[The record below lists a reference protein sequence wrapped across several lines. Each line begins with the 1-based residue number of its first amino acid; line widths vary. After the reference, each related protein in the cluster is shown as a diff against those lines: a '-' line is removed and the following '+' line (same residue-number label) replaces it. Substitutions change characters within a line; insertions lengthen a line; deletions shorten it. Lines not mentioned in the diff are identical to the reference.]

1 MGESYLEE
9 LKNLFNIKDDLE
21 LKEKILMYH
30 DYEVSEALLEVTKED
45 RLRAYKIFNYEEL
58 SNFIS
63 YLDEEDALALFE
75 EMKSK
80 DITGVIQE
88 LDIDDAVDVMLA
100 LPDEEREDYLE
111 LMDEEHRNKI
121 SALFSH
127 EEYTAGSIM
136 TTSFI
141 VVDVE
146 DTVEKAMKKLITQA
160 VDAETINVIYITDK
174 DNKLVGVMSLREI
187 ILARK
192 GQLIK
197 EVMNQK
203 IVNVLASTDQ
213 EDVAEIF
220 KDYDFTCLPVVDESN
235 TMLGIITFDDI
246 IDVIEEEAA
255 EDYSRLAAISDV
267 DFDTDTETVWM
278 SSKKRLP
285 WLLILSVLGFGTSAI
300 IAQFEGTI
308 ASVPTIALFMPMILG
323 MAGNTGTQSLAV
335 TVRGLNNN
343 EFDNKA
349 DIRKHLLREV
359 GTGLLNGV
367 IIGLILFI
375 VTYLFLQIT
384 NNPDA
389 LKITE
394 VVSLSILASL
404 TVATLSGALIPIVIN
419 SFKIDPAIASGP
431 FVTMIID
438 ILALSVYFTLATVL
452 IINTLW
458 KGRV

>member
-1 MGESYLEE
+1 MGELYLEE
-9 LKNLFNIKDDLE
+9 IRNLFSIKHDNV
-21 LKEKILMYH
+21 LKEEILKYH
-30 DYEVSEALLEVTKED
+30 DYEVSETLLEVSKED
-45 RLRAYKIFNYEEL
+45 RLRIYNIFNYEEL
-58 SNFIS
+58 SNFFS
-63 YLDEEDALALFE
+63 YMDDEDALTLFE

-80 DITGVIQE
+80 DVTGVIQE
-88 LDIDDAVDVMLA
+88 LDIDDAVDVMQA
-100 LPDEEREDYLE
+100 LPEEDREDYLK

-121 SALFSH
+121 SALFHH
-127 EEYTAGSIM
+127 EEDTAGSIM

-141 VVDVE
+141 EVNVNDNIE
-146 DTVEKAMKKLITQA
+146 QAMKKMIAQA
-160 VDAETINVIYITDK
+160 VEAETINVIYITNKDK
-174 DNKLVGVMSLREI
+174 ELVGVMSLREM

-197 EVMNQK
+197 EVMNER
-203 IVNVLASTDQ
+203 IVSVLTSTDQ

-220 KDYDFTCLPVVDESN
+220 KDYDFASLPVVDDSN
-235 TMLGIITFDDI
+235 RMLGIITFDDI
-246 IDVIEEEAA
+246 IDVIEEEAT

-278 SSKKRLP
+278 SAKKRLP
-285 WLLILSVLGFGTSAI
+285 WLLILSVLGFATSAI

-367 IIGLILFI
+367 IIGIILFI
-375 VTYLFLQIT
+375 VTYLFLQLT

-404 TVATLSGALIPIVIN
+404 TVATLSGALIPIIIN

-438 ILALSVYFTLATVL
+438 ILALSVYFTLATIL
-452 IINTLW
+452 IINTL
-458 KGRV
+458 

>member
-1 MGESYLEE
+1 MGELYLDE
-9 LKNLFNIKDDLE
+9 LVKLFSIKDDNE
-21 LKEKILMYH
+21 FKEEILKYH
-30 DYEVSEALLEVTKED
+30 DYEISEALLEVTSEE
-45 RLRAYKIFNYEEL
+45 RVRVYKIFNYEEL
-58 SNFIS
+58 SNFFS
-63 YLDEEDALALFE
+63 YLDDEDALTLFD

-121 SALFSH
+121 SALFDH
-127 EEYTAGSIM
+127 DEYTAGAIM
-136 TTSFI
+136 TTSYI
-141 VVDVE
+141 EVNVK
-146 DTVEKAMKKLITQA
+146 DTVEQAMKKLIAQA
-160 VDAETINVIYITDK
+160 IDAETINVIYITNEDK
-174 DNKLVGVMSLREI
+174 ELVGVMSLREI

-192 GQLIK
+192 GHLIQ
-197 EVMNQK
+197 EVMNER
-203 IVNVLASTDQ
+203 IVSVLTTTDQ

-220 KDYDFTCLPVVDESN
+220 KDYGFASLPVVDDAN
-235 TMLGIITFDDI
+235 KMLGIITFDDI
-246 IDVIEEEAA
+246 IEVIEEEAT

-278 SSKKRLP
+278 SAKKRLP
-285 WLLILSVLGFGTSAI
+285 WLLILSVLGFATSAI

-375 VTYLFLQIT
+375 VTFLFLQLT

-389 LKITE
+389 IKITQ

-438 ILALSVYFTLATVL
+438 ILALSVYFTLATIL
-452 IINTLW
+452 IINTL
-458 KGRV
+458 

>member
-1 MGESYLEE
+1 MGELYLEE
-9 LKNLFNIKDDLE
+9 IKNLFRIKEDTNFKE
-21 LKEKILMYH
+21 EILKYH
-30 DYEVSEALLEVTKED
+30 DYEVSESLIEVTYED
-45 RLRAYKIFNYEEL
+45 RFRVYNIFNYEEL
-58 SNFIS
+58 SNFFS
-63 YLDEEDALALFE
+63 YMDEENALTLFE

-80 DITGVIQE
+80 DVTGVIQE
-88 LDIDDAVDVMLA
+88 LDIDDAVDIMQA
-100 LPDEEREDYLE
+100 LTDENREEYLK
-111 LMDEEHRNKI
+111 LMDKEHRNKI
-121 SALFSH
+121 SALFDH
-127 EEYTAGSIM
+127 KEDTAGSIM

-141 VVDVE
+141 EVNVN
-146 DTVEKAMKKLITQA
+146 DTVEQAMKKMIAQA
-160 VDAETINVIYITDK
+160 VEAETINVIYITNKDK
-174 DNKLVGVMSLREI
+174 ELVGVMSLREM

-192 GQLIK
+192 GQFIN
-197 EVMNQK
+197 EVMNK
-203 IVNVLASTDQ
+203 RIVSALTSTDQ

-220 KDYDFTCLPVVDESN
+220 KDYDFASLPVVDDSN
-235 TMLGIITFDDI
+235 IMLGIITFDDI
-246 IDVIEEEAA
+246 IDVIEEEAT

-278 SSKKRLP
+278 SAKKRLP
-285 WLLILSVLGFGTSAI
+285 WLLILSVLGFATSAI

-308 ASVPTIALFMPMILG
+308 ASVPSIALFMPMILG

-367 IIGLILFI
+367 IIGIILFI
-375 VTYLFLQIT
+375 VTYLFLQLT

-438 ILALSVYFTLATVL
+438 ILALSVYFTLATIL
-452 IINTLW
+452 IINTL
-458 KGRV
+458 

>member
-1 MGESYLEE
+1 MGELYLDE
-9 LKNLFNIKDDLE
+9 LVKLFSIKDDNE
-21 LKEKILMYH
+21 FKEEILKYH
-30 DYEVSEALLEVTKED
+30 DYEISEALLEVTSEE
-45 RLRAYKIFNYEEL
+45 RVRVYKIFNYEEL
-58 SNFIS
+58 SNFFS
-63 YLDEEDALALFE
+63 YLDDEDALTLFD

-121 SALFSH
+121 SDLFDYD
-127 EEYTAGSIM
+127 EYTAGAIM
-136 TTSFI
+136 TTSYI
-141 VVDVE
+141 EVNVK
-146 DTVEKAMKKLITQA
+146 DTVEQAMKKLIAQA
-160 VDAETINVIYITDK
+160 IDAETINVIYMTNEDK
-174 DNKLVGVMSLREI
+174 ELVGVMSLREI

-192 GQLIK
+192 GHLIQ
-197 EVMNQK
+197 EVMNER
-203 IVNVLASTDQ
+203 IVSVLTTTDQ

-220 KDYDFTCLPVVDESN
+220 KDYGFASLPVVDDAN
-235 TMLGIITFDDI
+235 KMLGIITFDDI
-246 IDVIEEEAA
+246 IEVIEEEAT

-278 SSKKRLP
+278 SAKKRLP
-285 WLLILSVLGFGTSAI
+285 WLLILSVLGFATSAI

-375 VTYLFLQIT
+375 VTFLFLQLT

-389 LKITE
+389 IKITQF
-394 VVSLSILASL
+394 VSLSILASL

-438 ILALSVYFTLATVL
+438 ILALSVYFTLATIL
-452 IINTLW
+452 IINTL
-458 KGRV
+458 